1 MAAVNAL
8 FLEEEGM
15 KAATV
20 VDGSAGVDVLE
31 RQYEV
36 RLKRMGLVS
45 RLEAQVAAIK
55 ARDAAAALELQEAVI
70 PPTASLQ
77 DRVFAEMSVVEE
89 IAAVLTIGSGAAGA
103 FVRQS
108 RQLCALPPAMNA
120 LAAGNVSW
128 LHARIIADET
138 ADLDRAAAAA
148 LVAHFFDSD
157 TPHRARG
164 AAPGELV
171 PSRFRH
177 KVRTWRER
185 HHPESLEKRHAK
197 SVADRRVEHC
207 PDRNGMAWISAY
219 LPADSASAIWNS
231 TTAMARGLQGPHET
245 RTLPQRRADV
255 LAHRLLTRTALAGA
269 DTAGSGQPHTRSQD
283 QAGID
288 EQLPEAFIGLA
299 TLVGSEETTA
309 DLGIPDTG
317 HYPTNGR
324 IFASGNPDTTAPA
337 GPLAGKVPAPRTDV
351 LITVPVFALLGL
363 TDEPAMLDGHGP
375 IPASMARELVA
386 DGATSFYRVLV
397 DPRDGTPLEIG
408 RTSYRLTKAM
418 KQALRLR
425 DGRCTFPGCNNHT
438 LDNDTDHLAAW
449 QHGGTTGISNLA
461 QLCPKHHRLK
471 HNSAWTPTP
480 ATKNEPPGW
489 TSPTG
494 RKYQSEQPDW
504 EPPIGPDK
512 LQDQSRSALRHPQ
525 EAGEPD
531 PSTADGWP
539 PQEWLDSAP
548 SYFEPPCEE
557 PAGENLIDPDDIP
570 PDSPIWDEPVWNDF
584 YAMPFVL
591 PQDPDKDWALSGWAL
606 LQT

>member
-1 MAAVNAL
+1 
-8 FLEEEGM
+8 
-15 KAATV
+15 
-20 VDGSAGVDVLE
+20 
-31 RQYEV
+31 
-36 RLKRMGLVS
+36 
-45 RLEAQVAAIK
+45 
-55 ARDAAAALELQEAVI
+55 
-70 PPTASLQ
+70 
-77 DRVFAEMSVVEE
+77 
-89 IAAVLTIGSGAAGA
+89 
-103 FVRQS
+103 
-108 RQLCALPPAMNA
+108 
-120 LAAGNVSW
+120 
-128 LHARIIADET
+128 
-138 ADLDRAAAAA
+138 
-148 LVAHFFDSD
+148 
-157 TPHRARG
+157 
-164 AAPGELV
+164 
-171 PSRFRH
+171 
-177 KVRTWRER
+177 
-185 HHPESLEKRHAK
+185 
-197 SVADRRVEHC
+197 
-207 PDRNGMAWISAY
+207 
-219 LPADSASAIWNS
+219 
-231 TTAMARGLQGPHET
+231 
-245 RTLPQRRADV
+245 
-255 LAHRLLTRTALAGA
+255 
-269 DTAGSGQPHTRSQD
+269 
-283 QAGID
+283 
-288 EQLPEAFIGLA
+288 
-299 TLVGSEETTA
+299 
-309 DLGIPDTG
+309 
-317 HYPTNGR
+317 
-324 IFASGNPDTTAPA
+324 TAPA

-438 LDNDTDHLAAW
+438 LDNEADHLTAW

-480 ATKNEPPGW
+480 ATKKEPPGW

-548 SYFEPPCEE
+548 PYFEPPCEE